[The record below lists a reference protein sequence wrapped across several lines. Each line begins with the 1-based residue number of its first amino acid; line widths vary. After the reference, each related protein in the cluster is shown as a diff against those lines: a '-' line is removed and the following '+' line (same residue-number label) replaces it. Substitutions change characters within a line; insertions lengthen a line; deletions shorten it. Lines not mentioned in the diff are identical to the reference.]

1 MLAPCPDEWLN
12 NHAPATLLFSRAT
25 AFPRRYQQRSTHVAT
40 GLAAFV
46 AAAAGNP
53 TSGAHQRARSEVKV
67 VTEAATASIF
77 VWLHHRLWL

>member
-1 MLAPCPDEWLN
+1 
-12 NHAPATLLFSRAT
+12 
-25 AFPRRYQQRSTHVAT
+25 
-40 GLAAFV
+40 V